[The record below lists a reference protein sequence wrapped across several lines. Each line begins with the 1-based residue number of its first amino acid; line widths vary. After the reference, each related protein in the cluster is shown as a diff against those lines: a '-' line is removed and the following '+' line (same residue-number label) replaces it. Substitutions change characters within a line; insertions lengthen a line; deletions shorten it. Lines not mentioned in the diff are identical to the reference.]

1 MTVKNKFGKVGSVL
15 FLLVLLLCGC
25 QTAESTETSVTTGV
39 IHFVDDDGRTI
50 DLDKPCEKIISLY
63 SAHTEN
69 LYTLG
74 AGEKIIGVH
83 QTSIYPPEAAFKP
96 IYDYNADPEKI
107 IAAEPDLVLIRPF
120 ITGKAPDF
128 VKAIENAGITVVSLY
143 PETLAGFDDYIE
155 KLALLTGTEAKAEIE
170 LAAFHQNLADI
181 AAITDTIAVKQK
193 VFFEATEVDL
203 RTVTVDSMAGQ
214 AIILAGGEN
223 IAADARAVKAGS
235 SIAAFGIERI
245 LALAEEIDVYVSQ
258 RGAMNAGGNEHAIRI
273 RPGFETVKAI
283 QNNRIYLINEK
294 IISSPTFRYD
304 KGVREMARFL
314 YPEIFDDLS
323 EYQNDVLA
331 TKTDLANIIVKGM
344 HLPLYVTSSSK
355 YYQQD
360 HKGHIYGLFADVL
373 WSDKDFDAIET
384 VVQAG
389 YVDWRKE
396 GEKQY
401 YDPQEPVTRET
412 LARTIFLLG
421 TFSYQESSVAIKD
434 LDACQTPRIVQ
445 TLVDNGVFT
454 LQNGAFLP
462 DKVVSQRE
470 IIEALAFIQR

>member
-1 MTVKNKFGKVGSVL
+1 MSK
-15 FLLVLLLCGC
+15 
-25 QTAESTETSVTTGV
+25 
-39 IHFVDDDGRTI
+39 
-50 DLDKPCEKIISLY
+50 
-63 SAHTEN
+63 
-69 LYTLG
+69 
-74 AGEKIIGVH
+74 
-83 QTSIYPPEAAFKP
+83 
-96 IYDYNADPEKI
+96 
-107 IAAEPDLVLIRPF
+107 
-120 ITGKAPDF
+120 
-128 VKAIENAGITVVSLY
+128 
-143 PETLAGFDDYIE
+143 
-155 KLALLTGTEAKAEIE
+155 
-170 LAAFHQNLADI
+170 
-181 AAITDTIAVKQK
+181 
-193 VFFEATEVDL
+193 
-203 RTVTVDSMAGQ
+203 
-214 AIILAGGEN
+214 
-223 IAADARAVKAGS
+223 
-235 SIAAFGIERI
+235 
-245 LALAEEIDVYVSQ
+245 
-258 RGAMNAGGNEHAIRI
+258 
-273 RPGFETVKAI
+273 
-283 QNNRIYLINEK
+283 
-294 IISSPTFRYD
+294 
-304 KGVREMARFL
+304 
-314 YPEIFDDLS
+314 
-323 EYQNDVLA
+323 YQNDVLA

-401 YDPQEPVTRET
+401 YDPQELVTRET

-454 LQNGAFLP
+454 LQDGAFLP